1 MCERAIAAMPSIR
14 LKTPTIPSSTAAKM
28 TIPKPSPWRAPLLC
42 LIVAD
47 VISTSQARIDGT
59 L

>member
-1 MCERAIAAMPSIR
+1 
-14 LKTPTIPSSTAAKM
+14 M
-28 TIPKPSPWRAPLLC
+28 TSPKPSPWRAPLLC